1 MLPRHVSCLNRMTR
15 QQTLVRAVRVQ
26 GLRGRVSR
34 ELHVQGLNRC
44 PHQQALHRL
53 L

>member
-1 MLPRHVSCLNRMTR
+1 MLPRHVSCLNRLTC
-15 QQTLVRAVRVQ
+15 QQTLGKAGGVQ

-44 PHQQALHRL
+44 PHQQALHRVP
-53 L
+53 